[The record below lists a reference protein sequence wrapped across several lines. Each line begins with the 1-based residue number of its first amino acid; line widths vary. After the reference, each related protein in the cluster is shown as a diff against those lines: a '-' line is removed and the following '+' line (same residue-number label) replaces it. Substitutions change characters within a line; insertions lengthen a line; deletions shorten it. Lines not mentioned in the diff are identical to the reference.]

1 MSATD
6 ELGLDTGCVPD
17 GIEPIVG
24 WRYWRVD
31 GSALG
36 SLTRD
41 APWSPLQ
48 GFEAGCRLAGRHGPV
63 PDPACNCGV
72 YAARDLRTLQ
82 AMATPSVR
90 HPLAV
95 GKVALWGRIIPAERG
110 YRAQFGYPKRLW
122 LIWESLEQLGH
133 PGAQRVDIAAAY
145 GVPVEFC
152 DADWALSRAGDA
164 GDERRWITPD
174 RHRPPALP
182 ALRRLARLLLGIR

>member
-1 MSATD
+1 MSAA
-6 ELGLDTGCVPD
+6 EGLGVDAVRVPD

-31 GSALG
+31 GSVLG

-41 APWSPLQ
+41 APWSPLR
-48 GFEAGCRLAGRHGPV
+48 GFEAGCRLTDRHGPV
-63 PDPACNCGV
+63 PDPGCNCGV

-82 AMATPSVR
+82 SMATPSVR

-110 YRAQFGYPKRLW
+110 YRAQFGYPRRLW
-122 LIWESLEQLGH
+122 LVWESLEQLGR
-133 PGAQRVDIAAAY
+133 PGAQRIEIAAAY

-152 DADWALSRAGDA
+152 DADWALSGAG
-164 GDERRWITPD
+164 GFHDERRRSTP
-174 RHRPPALP
+174 HEHPAPPIPSLK
-182 ALRRLARLLLGIR
+182 RLARLLLGIR